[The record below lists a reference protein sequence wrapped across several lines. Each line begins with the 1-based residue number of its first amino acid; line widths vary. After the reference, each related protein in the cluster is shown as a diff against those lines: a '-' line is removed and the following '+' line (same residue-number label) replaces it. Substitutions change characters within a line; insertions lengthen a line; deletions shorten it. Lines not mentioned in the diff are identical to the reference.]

1 MEVSAPQ
8 IPTPKPRRGT
18 LAVGP
23 FPPGLRL
30 RGYHPLRRDFP
41 DHFGFAGEGAA
52 DPQQP
57 HIPDGFPHRVQFG
70 LSPFRSPLLR
80 GSQLVSFPPP
90 TWMLP
95 FGGFPLPHPPRSSEE
110 LPRGLWE
117 RPRRAW
123 AGGPIRASPDLRLHA
138 PTRGLS
144 QLATPFVGSR
154 AEPSTGRR
162 PLSGRTGSR
171 LGWPMHGL
179 IVSVKRSSLSPSPPT
194 AWIGGCTDWL
204 RAQRAAIPA

>member
-57 HIPDGFPHRVQFG
+57 HIPDGFPHRVRFG

-95 FGGFPLPHPPRSSEE
+95 FGGFPLPHPPRSHEE
-110 LPRGLWE
+110 LPEGYGSAHAERGREVPFGHPRIYGCMRLPGAYRSLP
-117 RPRRAW
+117 RP
-123 AGGPIRASPDLRLHA
+123 SSA
-138 PTRGLS
+138 P
-144 QLATPFVGSR
+144 
-154 AEPSTGRR
+154 EPSYPPG
-162 PLSGRTGSR
+162 
-171 LGWPMHGL
+171 GL
-179 IVSVKRSSLSPSPPT
+179 VCRVSVKPFTFNFQTLHGIIANHERFASPSPPRKVLGSC
-194 AWIGGCTDWL
+194 IRDLQYKQDFC
-204 RAQRAAIPA
+204 